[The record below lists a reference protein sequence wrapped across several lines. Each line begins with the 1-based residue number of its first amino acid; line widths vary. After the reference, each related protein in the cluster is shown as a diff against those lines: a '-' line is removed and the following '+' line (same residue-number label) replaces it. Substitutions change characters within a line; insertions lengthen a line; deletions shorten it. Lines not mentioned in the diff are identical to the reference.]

1 MIEFIFETGINL
13 IETFISVDF
22 ITRYLGAKYNGKQ
35 KNIFFCIAW
44 LIMFLELTII
54 NHITKFETVGSY
66 IPMIILMIY
75 SFLCLNGSASL
86 KLWISILTHLIVI
99 FTSILTN
106 ILLCNIIGYDPYK
119 MITVFNITRVM
130 GVIMAKIMQFYIT
143 RLILRNKYKNPISN
157 YRWVAIIAIPV
168 ISVISICS
176 LMKAA
181 LINNDTSPY
190 ILTGMICII
199 LANVMTYY
207 FFVVMN
213 KEYENTI
220 KSKLL
225 EQQNETLKRNISDK
239 EAFVNEMKTVRHD
252 IKNQLLTIMKYAD
265 EGKNEDIKEYVSV
278 LTNNYLPNILNYIN
292 TNNAAFDAVINSKIA
307 VCNQKNIFMEVNIK
321 QDTNISIP
329 PVEIAVLFGNLLDN
343 AIDAA
348 KYTDEK
354 RISLDIQKNASYLII
369 LVSNSIKSSVLKD
382 NKNLETSKPDKEL
395 HGIGIKSIKNIVE
408 KHNGMIQFYEEENEF
423 CCHIMIDTTE
433 E

>member
-22 ITRYLGAKYNGKQ
+22 ITKYLGTKYTGNRQ
-35 KNIFFCIAW
+35 KAAFVIVW
-44 LIMFLELTII
+44 II
-54 NHITKFETVGSY
+54 SFIQMTVTNYITDFETFGSY
-66 IPMIILMIY
+66 IPMIIY
-75 SFLCLNGSASL
+75 ACYAFLCLNGSTPL
-86 KLWISILTHLIVI
+86 KIWFAILTHLIVT
-99 FTSILTN
+99 FTAILTN
-106 ILLCNIIGYDPYK
+106 ILVCNIIGYDPYK
-119 MITVFNITRVM
+119 MITVFNSTRVM
-130 GVIMAKIMQFYIT
+130 GVIIAKIMQFYIT

-157 YRWVAIIAIPV
+157 YRWVAIIAIPI
-168 ISVISICS
+168 ISVISLCA

-181 LINNDTSPY
+181 LINNDISPY

-199 LANVMTYY
+199 LANIMTYY
-207 FFVVMN
+207 FFTVMN

-220 KSKLL
+220 KAKLL
-225 EQQNETLKRNISDK
+225 EQQNDALKKSIADK
-239 EAFVNEMKTVRHD
+239 DAFVKEMKAVRHD
-252 IKNQLLTIMKYAD
+252 IKNQLLTIMQYAD
-265 EGKNEDIKEYVSV
+265 EGKNNDIKEYVNV

-348 KYTDEK
+348 KDTNEK
-354 RISLDIQKNASYLII
+354 RITLDIQKNASYLII
-369 LVSNSIKSSVLKD
+369 FVSNSIKSSVLKD

-395 HGIGIKSIKNIVE
+395 HGIGIKSIKNIIE
-408 KHNGMIQFYEEENEF
+408 KHNGMIQFYEEEDEF

>member
-22 ITRYLGAKYNGKQ
+22 ITKYLGTKYTGNRRKTAFV
-35 KNIFFCIAW
+35 IVW
-44 LIMFLELTII
+44 II
-54 NHITKFETVGSY
+54 SFIQMTVTNYITDFETFGSY
-66 IPMIILMIY
+66 IPMIIY
-75 SFLCLNGSASL
+75 ACYAFLCLNGSTPL
-86 KLWISILTHLIVI
+86 KIWFAILTHLIVT
-99 FTSILTN
+99 FTAILTN
-106 ILLCNIIGYDPYK
+106 ILVCNIIGYDPYK
-119 MITVFNITRVM
+119 MITVFNSTRVM
-130 GVIMAKIMQFYIT
+130 GVIIAKIMQFYIT
-143 RLILRNKYKNPISN
+143 RLLLRNKYKNPINN

-168 ISVISICS
+168 ISVISLCA

-181 LINNDTSPY
+181 LINNDISPY

-199 LANVMTYY
+199 LANIMTYY
-207 FFVVMN
+207 FFTVMN

-220 KSKLL
+220 KAKLL
-225 EQQNETLKRNISDK
+225 EQQNDALKKSIADK
-239 EAFVNEMKTVRHD
+239 DAFVKEMKAVRHD
-252 IKNQLLTIMKYAD
+252 IKNQLLTIMQYAD
-265 EGKNEDIKEYVSV
+265 EGKNNNIKEYVNV

-348 KYTDEK
+348 KDTNEK
-354 RISLDIQKNASYLII
+354 RITLDIQKNASYLII
-369 LVSNSIKSSVLKD
+369 FVSNSIKSSVLKD
-382 NKNLETSKPDKEL
+382 NENLETSKPDKEL

-408 KHNGMIQFYEEENEF
+408 KHNGIIQFYEEEDEF
-423 CCHIMIDTTE
+423 CCHIMIDATE

>member
-22 ITRYLGAKYNGKQ
+22 ITKYLGTKYTGNRQ
-35 KNIFFCIAW
+35 KAAFVIVW
-44 LIMFLELTII
+44 II
-54 NHITKFETVGSY
+54 SFIQMTVTNYITDFETFGSY
-66 IPMIILMIY
+66 IPMIIY
-75 SFLCLNGSASL
+75 ACYAFLCLNGSTPL
-86 KLWISILTHLIVI
+86 KIWFAILTHLIVT
-99 FTSILTN
+99 FTAILTN
-106 ILLCNIIGYDPYK
+106 ILVCNIIGYDPYK
-119 MITVFNITRVM
+119 MITVFNSTRVM
-130 GVIMAKIMQFYIT
+130 GVIIAKIMQFYIT

-168 ISVISICS
+168 ISVISLCA

-181 LINNDTSPY
+181 LINNDISPY

-199 LANVMTYY
+199 LANIMTYY
-207 FFVVMN
+207 FFTVMN

-220 KSKLL
+220 KAKLL
-225 EQQNETLKRNISDK
+225 EQQNDALKKSIADK
-239 EAFVNEMKTVRHD
+239 DAFVKEMKAVRHD
-252 IKNQLLTIMKYAD
+252 IKNQLLTIMQYAD
-265 EGKNEDIKEYVSV
+265 EGKNNDIKEYVNV

-307 VCNQKNIFMEVNIK
+307 VCNQNNIFMEVNIK

-348 KYTDEK
+348 KDTNEK
-354 RISLDIQKNASYLII
+354 RITLDIQKNASYLII
-369 LVSNSIKSSVLKD
+369 FVSNSIKSSVLKD

-408 KHNGMIQFYEEENEF
+408 KHNGMIQFYEEEDEF

>member
-22 ITRYLGAKYNGKQ
+22 ITKYLGTKYTGNRQ
-35 KNIFFCIAW
+35 KAAFVIVW
-44 LIMFLELTII
+44 II
-54 NHITKFETVGSY
+54 SFIQMTVTNYITDFETFGSY
-66 IPMIILMIY
+66 IPMIIY
-75 SFLCLNGSASL
+75 ACYAFLCLNGSTPL
-86 KLWISILTHLIVI
+86 KIWFAILTHLIVT
-99 FTSILTN
+99 FTAILTN
-106 ILLCNIIGYDPYK
+106 IFVCNIIGYDPYK
-119 MITVFNITRVM
+119 MITVFNSTRVM
-130 GVIMAKIMQFYIT
+130 GVIIAKIMQFYIT

-168 ISVISICS
+168 ISVISLCA

-181 LINNDTSPY
+181 LINNDISPY

-199 LANVMTYY
+199 LANIMTYY
-207 FFVVMN
+207 FFTVMN

-220 KSKLL
+220 KAKLL
-225 EQQNETLKRNISDK
+225 EQQNDALKKSIADK
-239 EAFVNEMKTVRHD
+239 DAFVKEMKAVRHD
-252 IKNQLLTIMKYAD
+252 IKNQLLTIMQYAD
-265 EGKNEDIKEYVSV
+265 EGKNNDIKEYVNV

-348 KYTDEK
+348 KDTNEK
-354 RISLDIQKNASYLII
+354 RITLDIQKNASYLII
-369 LVSNSIKSSVLKD
+369 FVSNSIKSSVLKD

-408 KHNGMIQFYEEENEF
+408 KHNGMIQFYEEEDEF

>member
-22 ITRYLGAKYNGKQ
+22 ITKYLGPKY
-35 KNIFFCIAW
+35 KNRLRSISFIIVWMVLFA
-44 LIMFLELTII
+44 ELTII
-54 NHITKFETVGSY
+54 NRITEFETFASY
-66 IPMIILMIY
+66 IPMIILTCY
-75 SFLCLNGSASL
+75 ALLCLCGNKIL
-86 KLWISILTHLIVI
+86 KIWISILTHLIVI
-99 FTSILTN
+99 FTSIMTN

-119 MITVFNITRVM
+119 MITVFNSTRVM
-130 GVIMAKIMQFYIT
+130 GVIIAKIMQFYIT

-168 ISVISICS
+168 ISVISLCA

-181 LINNDTSPY
+181 LINNGISPY

-199 LANVMTYY
+199 LANIMTYY
-207 FFVVMN
+207 FFTVMN

-220 KSKLL
+220 KAKLL
-225 EQQNETLKRNISDK
+225 EQQNETLKKSIADK
-239 EAFVNEMKTVRHD
+239 DAFVKEMKTVRHD
-252 IKNQLLTIMKYAD
+252 IKNQLLTIMQYAN
-265 EGKNEDIKEYVSV
+265 EGKTDEIKEYVSV

-321 QDTNISIP
+321 QDTDISIP
-329 PVEIAVLFGNLLDN
+329 PAEIAVLFGNLLDN
-343 AIDAA
+343 SIEAA
-348 KYTDEK
+348 KHTDEK

-369 LVSNSIKSSVLKD
+369 LVSNSIKSSVLTT
-382 NKNLETSKPDKEL
+382 NENLETSKSDKEL

-423 CCHIMIDTTE
+423 CCHIMIDLAE
-433 E
+433 

>member
-22 ITRYLGAKYNGKQ
+22 ITKYLGTKHTGNRQ
-35 KNIFFCIAW
+35 KAAFVIVW
-44 LIMFLELTII
+44 II
-54 NHITKFETVGSY
+54 SFIQMTVTNYITDFETFGSY
-66 IPMIILMIY
+66 IPMIIY
-75 SFLCLNGSASL
+75 ACYAFLCLNGSTPL
-86 KLWISILTHLIVI
+86 KIWFAILTHLIVT
-99 FTSILTN
+99 FTAILTN
-106 ILLCNIIGYDPYK
+106 ILVCNIIGYDPYK
-119 MITVFNITRVM
+119 MITVFNSTRVM
-130 GVIMAKIMQFYIT
+130 GVIIAKIMQFYIT

-168 ISVISICS
+168 ISVISLCA

-181 LINNDTSPY
+181 LINNDISPY

-199 LANVMTYY
+199 LANIMTYY
-207 FFVVMN
+207 FFTVMN

-220 KSKLL
+220 KAKLL
-225 EQQNETLKRNISDK
+225 EQQNETLKKSIADK
-239 EAFVNEMKTVRHD
+239 DAFVKEMKTVRHD
-252 IKNQLLTIMKYAD
+252 IKNQLLTIMQYAD
-265 EGKNEDIKEYVSV
+265 EGKNNDIKEYVNV

-343 AIDAA
+343 AIDAT
-348 KYTDEK
+348 KDTNEK
-354 RISLDIQKNASYLII
+354 RITLDIQKNASYLII
-369 LVSNSIKSSVLKD
+369 FVSNSIKSSVLKD

-408 KHNGMIQFYEEENEF
+408 KHNGMIQFYEEEDEF

>member
-22 ITRYLGAKYNGKQ
+22 ITKYLGPKY
-35 KNIFFCIAW
+35 KNRLRSISFIIVWMVLFA
-44 LIMFLELTII
+44 ELTII
-54 NHITKFETVGSY
+54 NRITEFETFASY
-66 IPMIILMIY
+66 IPMIILTCY
-75 SFLCLNGSASL
+75 ALLCLCGNKIL
-86 KLWISILTHLIVI
+86 KIWISILTHLIVI
-99 FTSILTN
+99 FTSIMTN

-119 MITVFNITRVM
+119 MITVFNSTRVM
-130 GVIMAKIMQFYIT
+130 GVIIAKIMQFYIT

-168 ISVISICS
+168 ISVISLCA

-181 LINNDTSPY
+181 LINNGISPY

-199 LANVMTYY
+199 LANIMTYY
-207 FFVVMN
+207 FFTVMN

-220 KSKLL
+220 KAKLL
-225 EQQNETLKRNISDK
+225 EQQNETLKKSIADK
-239 EAFVNEMKTVRHD
+239 DAFVKEMKTVRHD
-252 IKNQLLTIMKYAD
+252 IKNQLLTIMQYAN
-265 EGKNEDIKEYVSV
+265 EGKTDEIKEYVNV

-348 KYTDEK
+348 KDTNEK
-354 RISLDIQKNASYLII
+354 RITLDIQKNASYLII
-369 LVSNSIKSSVLKD
+369 FVSNSIKSSVLKD

-423 CCHIMIDTTE
+423 CCHIMIDLAE
-433 E
+433 

>member
-22 ITRYLGAKYNGKQ
+22 ITKYLGPKY
-35 KNIFFCIAW
+35 KNRLRSISFIIVWMVLFA
-44 LIMFLELTII
+44 ELTII
-54 NHITKFETVGSY
+54 NRITEFETFASY
-66 IPMIILMIY
+66 IPMIILTCY
-75 SFLCLNGSASL
+75 ALLCLCGNKIL
-86 KLWISILTHLIVI
+86 KIWISILTHLIVI
-99 FTSILTN
+99 FTSIMTN

-119 MITVFNITRVM
+119 LITVFNSTRVM
-130 GVIMAKIMQFYIT
+130 GVIIAKIMQFYIT

-157 YRWVAIIAIPV
+157 YRWVTIIAIPV
-168 ISVISICS
+168 ISVISLCA

-181 LINNDTSPY
+181 LINNGISPY

-199 LANVMTYY
+199 LANIMTYY
-207 FFVVMN
+207 FFTVMN

-220 KSKLL
+220 KAKLL
-225 EQQNETLKRNISDK
+225 EQQNETLKKSIADK
-239 EAFVNEMKTVRHD
+239 DAFVKEMKTVRHD
-252 IKNQLLTIMKYAD
+252 IKNQLLTIMQYAN
-265 EGKNEDIKEYVSV
+265 EGKTDEIKEYVNV

-307 VCNQKNIFMEVNIK
+307 VCSQRNIFMEVNIK
-321 QDTNISIP
+321 QNTDIFILPS
-329 PVEIAVLFGNLLDN
+329 EIAVLFGNLLDN
-343 AIDAA
+343 AIEAA
-348 KYTDEK
+348 KDTDEK
-354 RISLDIQKNASYLII
+354 RITVDIQKNASYLII
-369 LVSNSIKSSVLKD
+369 FVSNSIKSSVLKD

>member
-22 ITRYLGAKYNGKQ
+22 ITKYLGTKYTGNRQ
-35 KNIFFCIAW
+35 KAAFVIVW
-44 LIMFLELTII
+44 II
-54 NHITKFETVGSY
+54 SFIQMTVTNYITDFETFGSY
-66 IPMIILMIY
+66 IPMIIY
-75 SFLCLNGSASL
+75 ACYAFLCLNGSTPL
-86 KLWISILTHLIVI
+86 KIWFAILTHLIVT
-99 FTSILTN
+99 FTAILTN
-106 ILLCNIIGYDPYK
+106 ILVCNIIGYDPYK
-119 MITVFNITRVM
+119 MITVFNSTRVM
-130 GVIMAKIMQFYIT
+130 GVIIAKIMQFYIT

-168 ISVISICS
+168 ISVISLCA

-181 LINNDTSPY
+181 LINNDISPY

-199 LANVMTYY
+199 LANIMTYY
-207 FFVVMN
+207 FFTVMN

-220 KSKLL
+220 KAKLL
-225 EQQNETLKRNISDK
+225 EQQNDALKKSIADK
-239 EAFVNEMKTVRHD
+239 DAFVKEMKAVRHD
-252 IKNQLLTIMKYAD
+252 IKNQLLTIMQYAD
-265 EGKNEDIKEYVSV
+265 EGKNNDIKEYVNV

-348 KYTDEK
+348 KDTNEK
-354 RISLDIQKNASYLII
+354 RITLDIQKNASYLII
-369 LVSNSIKSSVLKD
+369 FVSNSIKSSVLKD

-395 HGIGIKSIKNIVE
+395 HGIGIKSIKNIIE
-408 KHNGMIQFYEEENEF
+408 KHNGMIQFYEEEDEF

>member
-22 ITRYLGAKYNGKQ
+22 ITKYLGPKYKDNRQ
-35 KNIFFCIAW
+35 KTAFIIVWIISFVQ
-44 LIMFLELTII
+44 MTIT
-54 NHITKFETVGSY
+54 NYITDFETFGSY
-66 IPMIILMIY
+66 IPMIIY
-75 SFLCLNGSASL
+75 ACYAFLCLSGSVPL
-86 KLWISILTHLIVI
+86 KIWFAILTHLIVT
-99 FTSILTN
+99 FTAIMTN

-119 MITVFNITRVM
+119 MITVFNSTRVM
-130 GVIMAKIMQFYIT
+130 GVIIAKIMQFYIT

-168 ISVISICS
+168 ISVISLCA

-181 LINNDTSPY
+181 LINNGISPY

-199 LANVMTYY
+199 LANIMTYY
-207 FFVVMN
+207 FFTVMN

-220 KSKLL
+220 KAKLL
-225 EQQNETLKRNISDK
+225 EQQNETLKKSIADK
-239 EAFVNEMKTVRHD
+239 DAFVKEMKTVRHD
-252 IKNQLLTIMKYAD
+252 IKNQLLTIMQYAN
-265 EGKNEDIKEYVSV
+265 EGKTDEIKEYVNV

-321 QDTNISIP
+321 QDTDISIP
-329 PVEIAVLFGNLLDN
+329 PAEIAVLFGNLLDN
-343 AIDAA
+343 SIEAA
-348 KYTDEK
+348 KHTDEK

-369 LVSNSIKSSVLKD
+369 LVSNSIKSSVLTT
-382 NKNLETSKPDKEL
+382 NENLETSKSDKEL

-423 CCHIMIDTTE
+423 CCHIMIDLAE
-433 E
+433 

>member
-22 ITRYLGAKYNGKQ
+22 ITKYLGTKYTGNRQ
-35 KNIFFCIAW
+35 KTAFVIVW
-44 LIMFLELTII
+44 II
-54 NHITKFETVGSY
+54 SFIQMTVTNYITDFETFGSY
-66 IPMIILMIY
+66 IPMIIY
-75 SFLCLNGSASL
+75 ACYAFLCLNGSTPL
-86 KLWISILTHLIVI
+86 KIWFAILTHLIVT
-99 FTSILTN
+99 FTAILTN
-106 ILLCNIIGYDPYK
+106 ILVCNIIGYDPYK
-119 MITVFNITRVM
+119 MITVFNSTRVM
-130 GVIMAKIMQFYIT
+130 GVIIAKIMQFYIT
-143 RLILRNKYKNPISN
+143 RLLLRNKYKNPINN

-168 ISVISICS
+168 ISVISLCA

-181 LINNDTSPY
+181 LINNDISPY

-199 LANVMTYY
+199 LANIMTYY
-207 FFVVMN
+207 FFTVMN

-220 KSKLL
+220 KAKLL
-225 EQQNETLKRNISDK
+225 EQQNDALKKSIADK
-239 EAFVNEMKTVRHD
+239 DAFVKEMKAVRHD
-252 IKNQLLTIMKYAD
+252 IKNQLLTIMQYAD
-265 EGKNEDIKEYVSV
+265 EGKNNNIKEYVNV

-348 KYTDEK
+348 KDTNEK
-354 RISLDIQKNASYLII
+354 RITLDIQKNASYLII
-369 LVSNSIKSSVLKD
+369 FVSNSIKSSVLKD
-382 NKNLETSKPDKEL
+382 NENLETSKPDKEL

-408 KHNGMIQFYEEENEF
+408 KHNGIIQFYEEEDEF
-423 CCHIMIDTTE
+423 CCHIMIDATE

>member
-22 ITRYLGAKYNGKQ
+22 ITKYLGPKY
-35 KNIFFCIAW
+35 KNRLRSISFIIVWMVLFA
-44 LIMFLELTII
+44 ELTII
-54 NHITKFETVGSY
+54 NRITEFETFASY
-66 IPMIILMIY
+66 IPMIILTCY
-75 SFLCLNGSASL
+75 ALLCLCGNKIL
-86 KLWISILTHLIVI
+86 KIWISILTHLIVI
-99 FTSILTN
+99 FTSIMTN

-119 MITVFNITRVM
+119 MITVFNSTRVM
-130 GVIMAKIMQFYIT
+130 GVIIAKIMQFYIT

-168 ISVISICS
+168 ISVISLCA

-181 LINNDTSPY
+181 LINNGISPY

-199 LANVMTYY
+199 LANIMTYY
-207 FFVVMN
+207 FFTVMN

-220 KSKLL
+220 KAKLL
-225 EQQNETLKRNISDK
+225 EQQNETLKKSIADK
-239 EAFVNEMKTVRHD
+239 DAFVKEMKTVRHD
-252 IKNQLLTIMKYAD
+252 IKNQLLTIMQYAN
-265 EGKNEDIKEYVSV
+265 EGKTDEIKEYVNV

-292 TNNAAFDAVINSKIA
+292 TNNAAFDAVIDSKIA

-321 QDTNISIP
+321 QDTDISIP
-329 PVEIAVLFGNLLDN
+329 PAEIAVLFGNLLDN
-343 AIDAA
+343 SIEAA
-348 KYTDEK
+348 KHTDEK

-369 LVSNSIKSSVLKD
+369 LVSNSIKSSVLTT
-382 NKNLETSKPDKEL
+382 NENLETSKSDKEL

-423 CCHIMIDTTE
+423 CCHIMIDLAE
-433 E
+433 

>member
-22 ITRYLGAKYNGKQ
+22 ITKYLGPKY
-35 KNIFFCIAW
+35 KNRLRSISFIIVWMVLFA
-44 LIMFLELTII
+44 ELTII
-54 NHITKFETVGSY
+54 NRITEFETFASY
-66 IPMIILMIY
+66 IPMIILTCY
-75 SFLCLNGSASL
+75 ALLCICGNKIL
-86 KLWISILTHLIVI
+86 KIWISILTHLIVI
-99 FTSILTN
+99 FTSIMTN

-119 MITVFNITRVM
+119 MITVFNSTRVM
-130 GVIMAKIMQFYIT
+130 GVIIAKIMQFYIT

-168 ISVISICS
+168 ISVISLCA

-181 LINNDTSPY
+181 LINNGISPY

-199 LANVMTYY
+199 LANIMTYY
-207 FFVVMN
+207 FFTVMN

-220 KSKLL
+220 KAKLL
-225 EQQNETLKRNISDK
+225 EQQNETLKKSIADK
-239 EAFVNEMKTVRHD
+239 DAFVKEMKTVRHD
-252 IKNQLLTIMKYAD
+252 IKNQLLTIMQYAN
-265 EGKNEDIKEYVSV
+265 EGKTDEIKEYVNV

-321 QDTNISIP
+321 QDTDISIP
-329 PVEIAVLFGNLLDN
+329 PAEIAVLFGNLLDN
-343 AIDAA
+343 SIEAA
-348 KYTDEK
+348 KHTDEK

-369 LVSNSIKSSVLKD
+369 LVSNSIKSSVLTT
-382 NKNLETSKPDKEL
+382 NENLETSKSDKEL

-423 CCHIMIDTTE
+423 CCHIMIDLAE
-433 E
+433 

>member
-22 ITRYLGAKYNGKQ
+22 ITKYLGSKY
-35 KNIFFCIAW
+35 KNRLRSISFIIVWMVLFA
-44 LIMFLELTII
+44 ELTII
-54 NHITKFETVGSY
+54 NRITEFETFASY
-66 IPMIILMIY
+66 IPMIILTCY
-75 SFLCLNGSASL
+75 ALLCLCGNKIL
-86 KLWISILTHLIVI
+86 KIWISILTHLIVI
-99 FTSILTN
+99 FTSIMTN

-119 MITVFNITRVM
+119 LITVFNSTRVM
-130 GVIMAKIMQFYIT
+130 GVIIAKIMQFYIT

-157 YRWVAIIAIPV
+157 YRWVTIIAIPV
-168 ISVISICS
+168 ISVISLCA

-181 LINNDTSPY
+181 LINNGISPY

-199 LANVMTYY
+199 LANIMTYY
-207 FFVVMN
+207 FFTVMN

-220 KSKLL
+220 KAKLL
-225 EQQNETLKRNISDK
+225 EQQNETLKKSIADK
-239 EAFVNEMKTVRHD
+239 DAFVKEMKTVRHD
-252 IKNQLLTIMKYAD
+252 IKNQLLTIMQYAN
-265 EGKNEDIKEYVSV
+265 EGKTDEIKEYVNV

-321 QDTNISIP
+321 QDTDISIP
-329 PVEIAVLFGNLLDN
+329 PAEIAVLFGNLLDN
-343 AIDAA
+343 SIEAA

-369 LVSNSIKSSVLKD
+369 LVSNSIKSSVLTT
-382 NKNLETSKPDKEL
+382 NENLETSKSDKEL

-423 CCHIMIDTTE
+423 CCHIMIDLAE
-433 E
+433 

>member
-22 ITRYLGAKYNGKQ
+22 ITKYLGTKYTGNRQ
-35 KNIFFCIAW
+35 KAAFVIVW
-44 LIMFLELTII
+44 II
-54 NHITKFETVGSY
+54 SFIQMTVTNYITDFETFGSY
-66 IPMIILMIY
+66 IPMIIY
-75 SFLCLNGSASL
+75 ACYAFLCLNGSTPL
-86 KLWISILTHLIVI
+86 KIWFAILTHLIVT
-99 FTSILTN
+99 FTAILTN
-106 ILLCNIIGYDPYK
+106 ILVCNIIGYDPYK
-119 MITVFNITRVM
+119 MITVFNSTRVM
-130 GVIMAKIMQFYIT
+130 GVIIAKIMQFYIT

-168 ISVISICS
+168 ISVISLCA

-181 LINNDTSPY
+181 LINNDISPY

-199 LANVMTYY
+199 LANIMTYY
-207 FFVVMN
+207 FFTVMN

-220 KSKLL
+220 KAKLL
-225 EQQNETLKRNISDK
+225 EQQNDALKKSIADK
-239 EAFVNEMKTVRHD
+239 DAFVKEMKAVRHD
-252 IKNQLLTIMKYAD
+252 IKNQLLTIMQYAD
-265 EGKNEDIKEYVSV
+265 EGKNNDIKEYVNV

-292 TNNAAFDAVINSKIA
+292 TNNAAFDAIINSKIA

-348 KYTDEK
+348 KDTNEK
-354 RISLDIQKNASYLII
+354 RITLDIQKNASYLII
-369 LVSNSIKSSVLKD
+369 FVSNSIKSSVLKD

-395 HGIGIKSIKNIVE
+395 HGIGIKSIKNIIE
-408 KHNGMIQFYEEENEF
+408 KHNGMIQFYEEEDEF

>member
-22 ITRYLGAKYNGKQ
+22 ITKYLGTKYTGNRQ
-35 KNIFFCIAW
+35 KAAFVIVW
-44 LIMFLELTII
+44 II
-54 NHITKFETVGSY
+54 SFIQMTVTNYITDFETFGSY
-66 IPMIILMIY
+66 VPMIIY
-75 SFLCLNGSASL
+75 ACYAFLCLNGSTPL
-86 KLWISILTHLIVI
+86 KIWFAILTHLIVT
-99 FTSILTN
+99 FTAILTN
-106 ILLCNIIGYDPYK
+106 ILVCNIIGYDPYK
-119 MITVFNITRVM
+119 MITVFNSTRVM
-130 GVIMAKIMQFYIT
+130 GVIIAKIMQFYIT

-168 ISVISICS
+168 ISVISLCA

-181 LINNDTSPY
+181 LINNDISPY

-199 LANVMTYY
+199 LANIMTYY
-207 FFVVMN
+207 FFTVMN

-220 KSKLL
+220 KAKLL
-225 EQQNETLKRNISDK
+225 EQQNDVLKKSIADK
-239 EAFVNEMKTVRHD
+239 DAFVKEMKAVRHD
-252 IKNQLLTIMKYAD
+252 IKNQLLTIMQYAD
-265 EGKNEDIKEYVSV
+265 EGKNNDIKEYVNV

-292 TNNAAFDAVINSKIA
+292 TNNEAFDAVINSKIA

-348 KYTDEK
+348 KDTNEK
-354 RISLDIQKNASYLII
+354 RITLDIQKNASYLII
-369 LVSNSIKSSVLKD
+369 FVSNSIKSSVLKD

-408 KHNGMIQFYEEENEF
+408 KHNGMIQFYEEEDEF

>member
-22 ITRYLGAKYNGKQ
+22 ITKYLGPKY
-35 KNIFFCIAW
+35 KNRLRSISFIIVWMVLFA
-44 LIMFLELTII
+44 ELTII
-54 NHITKFETVGSY
+54 NRITEFETFASY
-66 IPMIILMIY
+66 IPMIILTCY
-75 SFLCLNGSASL
+75 ALLCLCGNKIL
-86 KLWISILTHLIVI
+86 KIWISILTHLIII
-99 FTSILTN
+99 FTSIMTN

-119 MITVFNITRVM
+119 MITVFNSTRVM
-130 GVIMAKIMQFYIT
+130 GVIIAKIMQFYIT

-168 ISVISICS
+168 ISVISLCA

-181 LINNDTSPY
+181 LINNGISPY

-199 LANVMTYY
+199 LANIMTYY
-207 FFVVMN
+207 FFTVMN

-220 KSKLL
+220 KAKLL
-225 EQQNETLKRNISDK
+225 EQQNETLKKSIADK
-239 EAFVNEMKTVRHD
+239 DAFVKEMKTVRHD
-252 IKNQLLTIMKYAD
+252 IKNQLLTIMQYAN
-265 EGKNEDIKEYVSV
+265 EGKTDEIKEYVNV

-321 QDTNISIP
+321 QDTDISIP
-329 PVEIAVLFGNLLDN
+329 PAEIAVLFGNLLDN
-343 AIDAA
+343 SIEAA
-348 KYTDEK
+348 KHTDEK

-369 LVSNSIKSSVLKD
+369 LVSNSIKSSVLTT
-382 NKNLETSKPDKEL
+382 NENLETSKSDKEL

-423 CCHIMIDTTE
+423 CCHIMIDLAE
-433 E
+433 

>member
-22 ITRYLGAKYNGKQ
+22 ITKYLGPKYKDNRQ
-35 KNIFFCIAW
+35 KTAFIIIWIISFVQ
-44 LIMFLELTII
+44 MTIT
-54 NHITKFETVGSY
+54 NYITDFETFGSY
-66 IPMIILMIY
+66 IPMIIY
-75 SFLCLNGSASL
+75 ACYAFLCLNGSVPL
-86 KLWISILTHLIVI
+86 KIWFAILTHLIVT
-99 FTSILTN
+99 FTAIMTN

-119 MITVFNITRVM
+119 MITVFNSTRVM
-130 GVIMAKIMQFYIT
+130 GVIIAKIMQFYIT

-168 ISVISICS
+168 ISVISLCA

-181 LINNDTSPY
+181 LINNGISQY

-199 LANVMTYY
+199 LANIMTYY
-207 FFVVMN
+207 FFTVMN

-220 KSKLL
+220 KAKLL
-225 EQQNETLKRNISDK
+225 EQQNETLKKSIADK
-239 EAFVNEMKTVRHD
+239 DAFVKEMKTVRHD
-252 IKNQLLTIMKYAD
+252 IKNQLLTIMQYANEEKTD
-265 EGKNEDIKEYVSV
+265 EIKEYVNV

-292 TNNAAFDAVINSKIA
+292 TNNAAFDAVINSKSA

-321 QDTNISIP
+321 QDTDISIP
-329 PVEIAVLFGNLLDN
+329 PAEIAVLFGNLLDN
-343 AIDAA
+343 SIEAA
-348 KYTDEK
+348 KHTDEK

-369 LVSNSIKSSVLKD
+369 LVSNSIKSSVLTT
-382 NKNLETSKPDKEL
+382 NENLETSKSDKEL

-423 CCHIMIDTTE
+423 CCHIMIDLAE
-433 E
+433 

>member
-22 ITRYLGAKYNGKQ
+22 ITKYLGPKY
-35 KNIFFCIAW
+35 KNRLRSISFIIVWMVLFA
-44 LIMFLELTII
+44 ELTII
-54 NHITKFETVGSY
+54 NRITEFETFASY
-66 IPMIILMIY
+66 IPMIILTCY
-75 SFLCLNGSASL
+75 ALLCLCGNKIL
-86 KLWISILTHLIVI
+86 KIWISILTHLIVI
-99 FTSILTN
+99 FTSIMTN

-119 MITVFNITRVM
+119 MITVFNSTRVM
-130 GVIMAKIMQFYIT
+130 GVIIAKIMQFYIT

-168 ISVISICS
+168 ISVISLCA

-181 LINNDTSPY
+181 LINNGISPY

-199 LANVMTYY
+199 LANIMTYY
-207 FFVVMN
+207 FFTVMN

-220 KSKLL
+220 KAKLL
-225 EQQNETLKRNISDK
+225 EQQNETLKKSIADK
-239 EAFVNEMKTVRHD
+239 DAFVKEMKTVRHD
-252 IKNQLLTIMKYAD
+252 IKNQLLTIMQYAN
-265 EGKNEDIKEYVSV
+265 EGKTDEIKEYVNV

-307 VCNQKNIFMEVNIK
+307 VCSQRNIFMEVNIK
-321 QDTNISIP
+321 QNTDIFILPS
-329 PVEIAVLFGNLLDN
+329 EIAVLFGNLLDN
-343 AIDAA
+343 AIEAA
-348 KYTDEK
+348 KDTDEK
-354 RISLDIQKNASYLII
+354 RITVDIQKNASYLII
-369 LVSNSIKSSVLKD
+369 FVSNSIKSSVLKD

>member
-22 ITRYLGAKYNGKQ
+22 ITKYLGTKYTGNRQ
-35 KNIFFCIAW
+35 KAAFVIVW
-44 LIMFLELTII
+44 II
-54 NHITKFETVGSY
+54 SFIQMTVTNYITDFETFGSY
-66 IPMIILMIY
+66 IPMIIY
-75 SFLCLNGSASL
+75 ACYAFLCLNGSTPL
-86 KLWISILTHLIVI
+86 KIWFAILTHLIVT
-99 FTSILTN
+99 FTAILTN
-106 ILLCNIIGYDPYK
+106 ILVCNIIGYDPYK
-119 MITVFNITRVM
+119 MITVFNSTRVM
-130 GVIMAKIMQFYIT
+130 GVIIAKIMQFYIT

-168 ISVISICS
+168 ISVISLCA

-181 LINNDTSPY
+181 LINNDISPY

-199 LANVMTYY
+199 LANIMTYY
-207 FFVVMN
+207 FFTLMN

-220 KSKLL
+220 KAKLL
-225 EQQNETLKRNISDK
+225 EQQNDALKKSIADK
-239 EAFVNEMKTVRHD
+239 DAFVKEMKAVRHD
-252 IKNQLLTIMKYAD
+252 IKNQLLTIMQYAD
-265 EGKNEDIKEYVSV
+265 EGKNNDIKEYVNV

-348 KYTDEK
+348 KDTNEK
-354 RISLDIQKNASYLII
+354 RITLDIQKNASYLII
-369 LVSNSIKSSVLKD
+369 FVSNSIKSSVLKD

-408 KHNGMIQFYEEENEF
+408 KHNGMIQFYEEEDEF

>member
-22 ITRYLGAKYNGKQ
+22 ITKYLGTKYTGNRQ
-35 KNIFFCIAW
+35 KAAFVIVW
-44 LIMFLELTII
+44 II
-54 NHITKFETVGSY
+54 SFIQMTVTNYITDFETFGSY
-66 IPMIILMIY
+66 VPMIIY
-75 SFLCLNGSASL
+75 ACYAFLCLNGSTPL
-86 KLWISILTHLIVI
+86 KIWFAILTHLIVT
-99 FTSILTN
+99 FTAILTN
-106 ILLCNIIGYDPYK
+106 IFVCNIIGYDPYK
-119 MITVFNITRVM
+119 MITVFNSTRVM
-130 GVIMAKIMQFYIT
+130 GVIIAKIMQFYIT

-168 ISVISICS
+168 ISVISLCA

-181 LINNDTSPY
+181 LINNDISPY

-199 LANVMTYY
+199 LANIMTYY
-207 FFVVMN
+207 FFTVMN

-220 KSKLL
+220 KAKLL
-225 EQQNETLKRNISDK
+225 EQQNDALKKSIADK
-239 EAFVNEMKTVRHD
+239 DAFVKEMKAVRHD
-252 IKNQLLTIMKYAD
+252 IKNQLLTIMQYAD
-265 EGKNEDIKEYVSV
+265 EGKNNDIKEYVNV

-348 KYTDEK
+348 KDTNEK
-354 RISLDIQKNASYLII
+354 RITLDIQKNASYLII
-369 LVSNSIKSSVLKD
+369 FVSNSIKSSVLKD

-408 KHNGMIQFYEEENEF
+408 KHNGMIQFYEEEDEF

>member
-22 ITRYLGAKYNGKQ
+22 ITKYLGTKYTGNRQ
-35 KNIFFCIAW
+35 KTAFVIVW
-44 LIMFLELTII
+44 II
-54 NHITKFETVGSY
+54 SFIQMTVTNYITDFETFGSY
-66 IPMIILMIY
+66 IPMIIY
-75 SFLCLNGSASL
+75 ACYAFLCLNGSTPL
-86 KLWISILTHLIVI
+86 KIWFAILTHLIVT
-99 FTSILTN
+99 FTAILTN
-106 ILLCNIIGYDPYK
+106 ILVCNIIGYDPYK
-119 MITVFNITRVM
+119 MITVFNSTRVM
-130 GVIMAKIMQFYIT
+130 GVIIAKIMQFYIT
-143 RLILRNKYKNPISN
+143 RLLLRNKYKNPINN

-181 LINNDTSPY
+181 FINNDTSPY

-199 LANVMTYY
+199 LANIMTYY
-207 FFVVMN
+207 FFTVMN

-220 KSKLL
+220 KAKLL
-225 EQQNETLKRNISDK
+225 EQQNDALKKSIADK
-239 EAFVNEMKTVRHD
+239 DAFVKEMKAVRHD
-252 IKNQLLTIMKYAD
+252 IKNQLLTIMQYAD
-265 EGKNEDIKEYVSV
+265 EGKNNNIKEYVNV

-348 KYTDEK
+348 KDTNEK
-354 RISLDIQKNASYLII
+354 RITLDIQKNASYLII
-369 LVSNSIKSSVLKD
+369 FVSNSIKSSVLKD
-382 NKNLETSKPDKEL
+382 NENLETSKPDKEL

-408 KHNGMIQFYEEENEF
+408 KHNGIIQFYEEEDEF
-423 CCHIMIDTTE
+423 CCHIMIDATE

>member
-22 ITRYLGAKYNGKQ
+22 ITKYLGTKYTGNRQ
-35 KNIFFCIAW
+35 KAAFVIVW
-44 LIMFLELTII
+44 II
-54 NHITKFETVGSY
+54 SFIQMTVTNYITDFETFGSY
-66 IPMIILMIY
+66 IPMIIY
-75 SFLCLNGSASL
+75 ACYAFLCLNGSTPL
-86 KLWISILTHLIVI
+86 KIWFAILTHLIVT
-99 FTSILTN
+99 FTAILTN
-106 ILLCNIIGYDPYK
+106 ILVCNIIGYDPYK
-119 MITVFNITRVM
+119 MITVFNSTRVM
-130 GVIMAKIMQFYIT
+130 GVIIAKIMQFYIT

-168 ISVISICS
+168 ISVISLCA

-181 LINNDTSPY
+181 LINNDISPY

-199 LANVMTYY
+199 LANIMTYY
-207 FFVVMN
+207 FFTVMN

-220 KSKLL
+220 KAKLL
-225 EQQNETLKRNISDK
+225 EQQNDALKKSIADK
-239 EAFVNEMKTVRHD
+239 DAFVKEMKAVRHD
-252 IKNQLLTIMKYAD
+252 IKNQLLTIMQYAD
-265 EGKNEDIKEYVSV
+265 EGKNNDIKEYVNV

-343 AIDAA
+343 AIDAT
-348 KYTDEK
+348 KDTNEK
-354 RISLDIQKNASYLII
+354 RITLDIQKNASYLII
-369 LVSNSIKSSVLKD
+369 FVSNSIKSSVLKD

-408 KHNGMIQFYEEENEF
+408 KHNGMIQFYEEEDEF